1 MPASPSGLCCYARPP
16 WHRHQRGRRAH
27 HQVRWPEHG
36 QARKVPGFS
45 ADLAGAANLLLATL
59 TGIPVSSTH
68 IKTCAIMGV
77 GAVKRLSA
85 INFGV
90 VKDMMFTWFFTFPA
104 CGLISFVMAKLFMMF
119 I

>member
-1 MPASPSGLCCYARPP
+1 
-16 WHRHQRGRRAH
+16 
-27 HQVRWPEHG
+27 
-36 QARKVPGFS
+36 
-45 ADLAGAANLLLATL
+45 
-59 TGIPVSSTH
+59 VSSTH

-119 I
+119 L